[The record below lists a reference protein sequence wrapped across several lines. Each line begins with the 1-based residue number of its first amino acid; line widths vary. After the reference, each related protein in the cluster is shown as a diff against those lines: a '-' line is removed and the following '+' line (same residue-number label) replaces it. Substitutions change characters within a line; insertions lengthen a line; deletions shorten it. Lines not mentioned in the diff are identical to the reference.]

1 MPVSSLTFWRLL
13 HELALLVFAGGLG
26 ATMMPVYRA
35 WRSKDVRFQMHAFRQ
50 AADNETGVLLPGAL
64 LTGATGV
71 FWGTAAHYNF
81 VTTGWLL
88 ALWLLYVVAVFI
100 CLPLLG
106 LGLRRARLLALQ
118 AAKTGRVTPELEQAL
133 ADNVP
138 LVFGTVLIVLTV
150 VMAWLAVFKPF

>member
-1 MPVSSLTFWRLL
+1 MNAITIWHFL
-13 HELALLVFAGGLG
+13 HIASVMLMAAGVGSVML
-26 ATMMPVYRA
+26 PVYRS
-35 WRSKDVRFQMHAFRQ
+35 WRSKDVVFQMAAFRQ

-71 FWGTAAHYNF
+71 GWGAAAGWNF
-81 VTTGWLL
+81 FTDGWLL
-88 ALWLLYVVAVFI
+88 ALWLVYLLAVFV

-106 LGLRRARLLALQ
+106 LGLRRARLLSLK
-118 AAKTGRVTPELEQAL
+118 AAKSGQVTPELEAAL

-138 LVFGTVLIVLTV
+138 LVFGTAIIIQMA